1 MKKYEFVFSSN
12 WVFDAPVSDHHFLL
26 RCMPGTYSFQRTYA
40 HKVTVSPF
48 SALSRV
54 KDGYGNELYSGSLK
68 KPHSSFGFTAT
79 GFVLCSKYLIHEPLD
94 RLFLYP
100 TEYFTKPDSS
110 MKLLLSELELPADP
124 WEQAQQL
131 CGFVHDIMEYVP
143 GATDVTTSAA
153 DALLNRQ
160 GVSRDFVHVYLTLCH
175 LAKIPA
181 RYVVGLC
188 KGVSRAHVWA
198 EVYLGGAWHAMDPTQ
213 GCQVEEGYLKIAH
226 GRDYADCAVDRYCFR
241 QMEGVGA
248 AKTVSVKV
256 TDHVV
261 APRETVPHA

>member
-1 MKKYEFVFSSN
+1 MKKYEFTFSVN
-12 WVFDAPVSDHHFLL
+12 WVFDAPVSNHHFLL

-40 HKVTVSPF
+40 HKLTASP
-48 SALSRV
+48 SAALSRV
-54 KDGYGNELYSGSLK
+54 EDGYGNALYSGSLK

-100 TEYFTKPDSS
+100 SDFTHPDSS
-110 MKLLLSELELPADP
+110 MKLLLSELNLPTTPRETALR
-124 WEQAQQL
+124 L
-131 CGFVHDIMEYVP
+131 CSFVHEIMEYAP
-143 GATDVTTSAA
+143 GTTAVDTSAA
-153 DALLNRQ
+153 DALLNRK

-175 LAKIPA
+175 LMRIPA

-198 EVYLGGAWHAMDPTQ
+198 EVYLDGAWHAMDPTQ
-213 GCQVEEGYLKIAH
+213 GCPVEEGYLKIAH
-226 GRDYADCAVDRYCFR
+226 GRDYADCAVDRYCFNSD
-241 QMEGVGA
+241 QENVGA

-261 APRETVPHA
+261 TTRDTVPHA

>member
-1 MKKYEFVFSSN
+1 MKKYEFTFSAN
-12 WVFDAPVSDHHFLL
+12 WVFDAPVSNHHFLL

-40 HKVTVSPF
+40 HKLTVSPF
-48 SALSRV
+48 AALSRV
-54 KDGYGNELYSGSLK
+54 EDGYGNELYAGSLK

-100 TEYFTKPDSS
+100 SDFTRPDGS
-110 MKLLLSELELPADP
+110 MRLLLGELELPADA
-124 WEQAQQL
+124 WDRAMRL
-131 CGFVHDIMEYVP
+131 CKFVHDIMEYAP
-143 GATDVTTSAA
+143 GATAVDTTAA

-175 LAKIPA
+175 LSRLPA

-188 KGVSRAHVWA
+188 RGVARAHVWA
-198 EVYLGGAWHAMDPTQ
+198 EVYVNGAWYAMDPTL
-213 GCQVEEGYLKIAH
+213 GCAAEEGYLKIAH

-241 QMEGVGA
+241 SEKDGVGA
-248 AKTVSVKV
+248 AKTVAVKV
-256 TDHVV
+256 TDHVITT
-261 APRETVPHA
+261 RDTVPHA